1 MTLTNTP
8 FNGSWPGM
16 SVVTLPAE
24 IDYSNAEDVGE
35 LVARA
40 FALRASTVI
49 IDMTFTT
56 FCDSVGLGKMA
67 LAHRLASAHGADLR
81 IVLRP
86 GPTARLFTR
95 TRMDQVLSIFP
106 TLDAA
111 LKSQTDTSNG
121 IHDGW
126 IPEA

>member
-1 MTLTNTP
+1 
-8 FNGSWPGM
+8 M
-16 SVVTLPAE
+16 SVVAVPAE
-24 IDYSNAEDVGE
+24 VDYSDAEDVGE

-56 FCDSVGLGKMA
+56 FCGSAGLGKMA
-67 LAHRLASAHGADLR
+67 LAHRLASAHRADLR
-81 IVLRP
+81 IVLKS

-111 LKSQTDTSNG
+111 LKRQIDTSIGDPWWTDTRSLM
-121 IHDGW
+121 
-126 IPEA
+126 

>member
-1 MTLTNTP
+1 VTLTNTT
-8 FNGSWPGM
+8 FNGSWPGI
-16 SVVTLPAE
+16 SVITLPAE
-24 IDYSNAEDVGE
+24 VDYCNAEDVGE
-35 LVARA
+35 LVVRA
-40 FALRASTVI
+40 FALRASAVI
-49 IDMTFTT
+49 LDMTFTT
-56 FCDSVGLGKMA
+56 FCDSAGLGKMA

-111 LKSQTDTSNG
+111 LKAETDTSIG
-121 IHDGW
+121 D
-126 IPEA
+126 P